1 MFLCNNN
8 NKRSSQSGVLNLIH
22 QAFMASDMELKKI
35 FYSEAITEQNIPFV
49 AAAAIFRAKNR
60 IKQR

>member
-1 MFLCNNN
+1 
-8 NKRSSQSGVLNLIH
+8 
-22 QAFMASDMELKKI
+22 MASDMERKKI